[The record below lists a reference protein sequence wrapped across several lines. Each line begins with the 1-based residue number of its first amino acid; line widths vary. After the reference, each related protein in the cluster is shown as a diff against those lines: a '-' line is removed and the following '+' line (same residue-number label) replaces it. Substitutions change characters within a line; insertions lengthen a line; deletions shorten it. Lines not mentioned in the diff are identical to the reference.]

1 MYEHYERIAP
11 EIKVRISELPLVED
25 IRYLRFETLLVFEE
39 FEFKCMICSQFH
51 LNQLIRVKGVVTTT
65 TGNRFVFNC

>member
-25 IRYLRFETLLVFEE
+25 IRFLRFEMLCFKSSKVLNVPHLVNF
-39 FEFKCMICSQFH
+39 I
-51 LNQLIRVKGVVTTT
+51 
-65 TGNRFVFNC
+65 